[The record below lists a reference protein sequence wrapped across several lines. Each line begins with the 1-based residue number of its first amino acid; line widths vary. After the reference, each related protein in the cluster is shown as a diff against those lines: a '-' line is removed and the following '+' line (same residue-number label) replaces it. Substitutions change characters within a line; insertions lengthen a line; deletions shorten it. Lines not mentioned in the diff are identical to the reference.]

1 MITMKKTDVKLI
13 HSMRFRL
20 LCLFVGGIL
29 LSSIILIGISIM
41 ENQKNTRQ
49 IVQSYMIAEARSN
62 GHILD
67 TVLSSMGDS
76 ALESADTLSQILSG
90 VKLDGFD
97 SSYAYLVSADGIML
111 YHPTAEKIGQPVEN
125 AVVTQLI
132 ADLGQGKIADPD
144 CVGYEFKGVI
154 KYASYY
160 INPDGKYIL
169 VISADESDAFAA
181 ILRTTNIMNVALIV
195 EVILFAILGFIMINR
210 LVKPLHV
217 LTEVVNKVAGLD
229 FTRNEDEDQL
239 AHRKDEIGLIGRAI
253 HNLHRQLRDIIV
265 IIRDQGEKL
274 SQSNTQFVQGFSE
287 IVQTVDNVNV
297 AVEEIAMGSTSQA
310 QETTSA
316 SENMVDMGNAI
327 ESNSTSVDALEESI
341 DRMNSLAQ
349 QSEEM
354 LDDLADI
361 NNKTAETIDV
371 VTEQTNRTNQSAEK
385 INEAVV
391 AIQDIASQTNLLSL
405 NASIEAARAGESGR
419 GFAVVAEQIRKLSED
434 SANSA
439 TEIEAIVRE
448 LIENSEDSVVKMQDL
463 KDGSAVQAEKLDSTK
478 ESFEGLKQE
487 IEAVSNASKE
497 IFTQTSSINKLKDGV
512 SGVIEQLAA
521 IAQENAASTQ
531 ETSASM
537 FTLTENIDKC
547 KDETEVLAGLSNQLN
562 EQTRKF
568 KF

>member
-29 LSSIILIGISIM
+29 LSSIILICISIT

-49 IVQSYMIAEARSN
+49 IVQSYMLAEARSN

-67 TVLSSMGDS
+67 TVFSSMGDS

-169 VISADESDAFAA
+169 VISVDESDAFAA
-181 ILRTTNIMNVALIV
+181 ILRATNIMNVALIV

-239 AHRKDEIGLIGRAI
+239 ALRKDEIGLIGRAI
-253 HNLHRQLRDIIV
+253 HNLHGQLRDIIV

>member
-144 CVGYEFKGVI
+144 CVEYEFKGVI

-181 ILRTTNIMNVALIV
+181 VLRATNIMNVALIV

-239 AHRKDEIGLIGRAI
+239 ALRKDEIGLIGRAI
-253 HNLHRQLRDIIV
+253 HNLHGQLRDIIV
-265 IIRDQGEKL
+265 SIRDQGEKL

>member
-1 MITMKKTDVKLI
+1 MKKTDVKLI

-144 CVGYEFKGVI
+144 CVEYEFKGVI

-181 ILRTTNIMNVALIV
+181 IIRTTNIMNVALIV

-239 AHRKDEIGLIGRAI
+239 ALRKDEIGLIGRAI
-253 HNLHRQLRDIIV
+253 HNLHGQLRDIIV
-265 IIRDQGEKL
+265 SIRDQGEKL

-448 LIENSEDSVVKMQDL
+448 LIENSEDSVVKMQNL

>member
-239 AHRKDEIGLIGRAI
+239 ALRKDEIGLIGRAI
-253 HNLHRQLRDIIV
+253 HNLHGQLRDIIV

-349 QSEEM
+349 KSEEM

-448 LIENSEDSVVKMQDL
+448 LIENSEDSVVKMQNL

>member
-239 AHRKDEIGLIGRAI
+239 AHRKDEIGLIGCAI
-253 HNLHRQLRDIIV
+253 HNLHGQLRDIIV

-354 LDDLADI
+354 LDAQADI

-439 TEIEAIVRE
+439 TEIEAIVR
-448 LIENSEDSVVKMQDL
+448 
-463 KDGSAVQAEKLDSTK
+463 
-478 ESFEGLKQE
+478 
-487 IEAVSNASKE
+487 
-497 IFTQTSSINKLKDGV
+497 
-512 SGVIEQLAA
+512 
-521 IAQENAASTQ
+521 
-531 ETSASM
+531 
-537 FTLTENIDKC
+537 
-547 KDETEVLAGLSNQLN
+547 
-562 EQTRKF
+562 
-568 KF
+568 

>member
-144 CVGYEFKGVI
+144 CVEYEFKGVI

-181 ILRTTNIMNVALIV
+181 IIRTTNIMNVALIV

-217 LTEVVNKVAGLD
+217 LTEVVDKVAGLD
-229 FTRNEDEDQL
+229 FTQNADEDQL
-239 AHRKDEIGLIGRAI
+239 ALRKDEIGLIGRAI
-253 HNLHRQLRDIIV
+253 HNLHGQLRDIIV
-265 IIRDQGEKL
+265 SIRDQGEKL

-448 LIENSEDSVVKMQDL
+448 LIENSEDSVVKMQNL

>member
-1 MITMKKTDVKLI
+1 MKKTDVKLI

-29 LSSIILIGISIM
+29 LSYIILIGISIM

-253 HNLHRQLRDIIV
+253 HNLHGQLRDIIV
-265 IIRDQGEKL
+265 SIRDQGEKL

>member
-144 CVGYEFKGVI
+144 CVEYEFKGVI

-181 ILRTTNIMNVALIV
+181 ILRATNIMNVALIV

-229 FTRNEDEDQL
+229 FTRHEDEDQL
-239 AHRKDEIGLIGRAI
+239 ALRKDEIGLIGRAI
-253 HNLHRQLRDIIV
+253 HNLHGQLRDIIV
-265 IIRDQGEKL
+265 SIRDQGEKL

-448 LIENSEDSVVKMQDL
+448 LIENSEDSVVKMQNL

>member
-1 MITMKKTDVKLI
+1 
-13 HSMRFRL
+13 
-20 LCLFVGGIL
+20 
-29 LSSIILIGISIM
+29 
-41 ENQKNTRQ
+41 
-49 IVQSYMIAEARSN
+49 
-62 GHILD
+62 
-67 TVLSSMGDS
+67 
-76 ALESADTLSQILSG
+76 
-90 VKLDGFD
+90 
-97 SSYAYLVSADGIML
+97 
-111 YHPTAEKIGQPVEN
+111 
-125 AVVTQLI
+125 
-132 ADLGQGKIADPD
+132 
-144 CVGYEFKGVI
+144 
-154 KYASYY
+154 
-160 INPDGKYIL
+160 
-169 VISADESDAFAA
+169 
-181 ILRTTNIMNVALIV
+181 
-195 EVILFAILGFIMINR
+195 
-210 LVKPLHV
+210 
-217 LTEVVNKVAGLD
+217 
-229 FTRNEDEDQL
+229 
-239 AHRKDEIGLIGRAI
+239 
-253 HNLHRQLRDIIV
+253 
-265 IIRDQGEKL
+265 
-274 SQSNTQFVQGFSE
+274 
-287 IVQTVDNVNV
+287 
-297 AVEEIAMGSTSQA
+297 MGSTSQA

>member
-29 LSSIILIGISIM
+29 LSSIILICISIT

-49 IVQSYMIAEARSN
+49 IVQSYMLAEARSN

-67 TVLSSMGDS
+67 TVFSSMGDS

-169 VISADESDAFAA
+169 VISVDESDAFAA
-181 ILRTTNIMNVALIV
+181 ILRATNIMNVALIA

-239 AHRKDEIGLIGRAI
+239 ALRKDEIGLIGRAI
-253 HNLHRQLRDIIV
+253 HNLHGQLRDIIV

>member
-29 LSSIILIGISIM
+29 LSSIILIGISIT

-49 IVQSYMIAEARSN
+49 IVQSYMLAEARSN

-67 TVLSSMGDS
+67 TVFSSMGDS

-229 FTRNEDEDQL
+229 FTQNEDEDQL
-239 AHRKDEIGLIGRAI
+239 ALRKDEIGLIGRAI
-253 HNLHRQLRDIIV
+253 HNLHGQLRDIIV

>member
-49 IVQSYMIAEARSN
+49 IVQSYMLAEARSN

-67 TVLSSMGDS
+67 TVFSSMGDS

-253 HNLHRQLRDIIV
+253 HNLHGQLRDIIV

>member
-144 CVGYEFKGVI
+144 CVEYEFKGVI

-181 ILRTTNIMNVALIV
+181 IIRTTNIMNVALIV

-239 AHRKDEIGLIGRAI
+239 ALRKDEIGLIGRAI
-253 HNLHRQLRDIIV
+253 HNLHGQLRDIIV
-265 IIRDQGEKL
+265 SIRDQGEKL

-448 LIENSEDSVVKMQDL
+448 LIENSEDSVVKMQNL

>member
-29 LSSIILIGISIM
+29 LSSIILIGISIT

-169 VISADESDAFAA
+169 VISVDESDAFAA
-181 ILRTTNIMNVALIV
+181 ILRATNIMNVALIV

-217 LTEVVNKVAGLD
+217 LTEVVDKVAGLD
-229 FTRNEDEDQL
+229 FTQNADEDQL
-239 AHRKDEIGLIGRAI
+239 ALRKDEIGLIGRAI
-253 HNLHRQLRDIIV
+253 HNLHGQLRDIIV

-297 AVEEIAMGSTSQA
+297 AAEEIVMGSTSQA

-354 LDDLADI
+354 LEDLADI
-361 NNKTAETIDV
+361 NNKTAVTIDV

>member
-29 LSSIILIGISIM
+29 LSSIILIGISIT

-49 IVQSYMIAEARSN
+49 IVQSYMLAEARSN

-67 TVLSSMGDS
+67 TVFSSMGDS

-169 VISADESDAFAA
+169 VISVDESDAFAA
-181 ILRTTNIMNVALIV
+181 ILRATNIMNVALIV

-239 AHRKDEIGLIGRAI
+239 ALRKDEIGLIGRAI
-253 HNLHRQLRDIIV
+253 HNLHGQLRDIIV

-354 LDDLADI
+354 LEDLADI
-361 NNKTAETIDV
+361 NNKTAVTIDV

>member
-144 CVGYEFKGVI
+144 CVEYEFKGVI

-181 ILRTTNIMNVALIV
+181 VLRATNIMNVALIV

-239 AHRKDEIGLIGRAI
+239 ALRKDEIGLIGRAI
-253 HNLHRQLRDIIV
+253 HNLHGQLRDIIV

>member
-1 MITMKKTDVKLI
+1 MVIMEKTNVKLI

-29 LSSIILIGISIM
+29 LSSIILIGISVT
-41 ENQKNTRQ
+41 ESQKDTRQ
-49 IVQSYMIAEARSN
+49 MVQSYMLAEARSN

-111 YHPTAEKIGQPVEN
+111 YHPTAEKIGQSVEN
-125 AVVTQLI
+125 AVVTQLV

-144 CVGYEFKGVI
+144 CVGYEFKGVT

-169 VISADESDAFAA
+169 VISADESDAFAS
-181 ILRTTNIMNVALIV
+181 ISQTRNIMNVALIV
-195 EVILFAILGFIMINR
+195 EVILFAIVGFIMINR

-217 LTEVVNKVAGLD
+217 LTEVVDKVAGLD
-229 FTRNEDEDQL
+229 FTQNADEDQL
-239 AHRKDEIGLIGRAI
+239 ALRKDEIGLIGRAI
-253 HNLHRQLRDIIV
+253 HNLHGQLRDIIV

-354 LDDLADI
+354 LEDLADI
-361 NNKTAETIDV
+361 NNKTAVTIDV

-547 KDETEVLAGLSNQLN
+547 KDETEVLAGLSSQLN

>member
-90 VKLDGFD
+90 VELDGFD

-144 CVGYEFKGVI
+144 CVEYEFKGVI

-181 ILRTTNIMNVALIV
+181 IIRTTNVMNVALIV

-239 AHRKDEIGLIGRAI
+239 ALRKDEIGLIGRAI
-253 HNLHRQLRDIIV
+253 HNLHGQLRDIIV
-265 IIRDQGEKL
+265 SIRDQGEKL

-354 LDDLADI
+354 LEDLADI
-361 NNKTAETIDV
+361 NNKTAVTIDV

-448 LIENSEDSVVKMQDL
+448 LIENSEDSVVKMQNL

>member
-1 MITMKKTDVKLI
+1 MEKTNVKLI

-29 LSSIILIGISIM
+29 LSSILLIGISVT
-41 ENQKNTRQ
+41 ESQKDTRQ
-49 IVQSYMIAEARSN
+49 MVQSYMLAEARSN

-67 TVLSSMGDS
+67 TVLSSMGDA
-76 ALESADTLSQILSG
+76 ALESTDTLSQILSG

-125 AVVTQLI
+125 AVVTQLV

-144 CVGYEFKGVI
+144 CVGYEFKGVT

-169 VISADESDAFAA
+169 VISADESDAFAS
-181 ILRTTNIMNVALIV
+181 ISQTRNIMNVALII
-195 EVILFAILGFIMINR
+195 EVILFAIVGFIMINR

-217 LTEVVNKVAGLD
+217 LTEVVDKVAGLD
-229 FTRNEDEDQL
+229 FTQNADEDQL
-239 AHRKDEIGLIGRAI
+239 ALRKDEIGLIGRAI
-253 HNLHRQLRDIIV
+253 HNLHGQLRDIIV

-354 LDDLADI
+354 LADLAAI
-361 NNKTAETIDV
+361 NDKTAETIGV

-439 TEIEAIVRE
+439 TQIEGIVRE
-448 LIENSEDSVVKMQDL
+448 LIENSEDSVLKMQDL

-487 IEAVSNASKE
+487 IEAVSTASKE

-547 KDETEVLAGLSNQLN
+547 KDETEVLAGLSSQLN

>member
-41 ENQKNTRQ
+41 ENLKNTRQ
-49 IVQSYMIAEARSN
+49 IVQSYMLAEARSN

-144 CVGYEFKGVI
+144 CVEYEFKGVI

-181 ILRTTNIMNVALIV
+181 IIRTTNIMNVALIV

-239 AHRKDEIGLIGRAI
+239 ALRKDEIGLIGRAI
-253 HNLHRQLRDIIV
+253 HNLHGQLRDIIV